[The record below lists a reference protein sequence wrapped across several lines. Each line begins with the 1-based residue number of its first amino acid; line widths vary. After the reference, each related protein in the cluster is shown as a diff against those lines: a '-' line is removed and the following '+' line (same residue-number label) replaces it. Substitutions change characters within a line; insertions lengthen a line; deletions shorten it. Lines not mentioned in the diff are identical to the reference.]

1 MKKILSSGLVFAGM
15 LSTPIAVT
23 KADVQKYYGDAGD
36 KLAASGCFI
45 TLADNREIVVARKGL
60 TGFVHQLPTAYT
72 IRLKDLK
79 EG

>member
-1 MKKILSSGLVFAGM
+1 MDKGLAAI
-15 LSTPIAVT
+15 S
-23 KADVQKYYGDAGD
+23 KADVQKDYGQAGD
-36 KLAASGCFI
+36 LLAASGCFI
-45 TLADNREIVVARKGL
+45 TIADVKEIVVARKGL